1 MNQRKTNN
9 VLWYSLVLALLLC
22 IGFLVISTGTTLARY
37 RDERHKEIS
46 FTVRE
51 PEQICLGTVTT
62 VTAEEATSGLP
73 VGTEKFEPEAVPK
86 WETGSELHKLE
97 LGVANGTSQTNY
109 SKRDQKVRLRLVTTS
124 GLWMGDRIPDVKLR
138 LPNPEDP
145 ENFVE
150 IKATVTEIAQGT
162 GLYETNGPGWIYR
175 FEQDDGEV
183 SWTLEGGKLSF
194 VSITVV
200 MNNVSLDNPSLLQP
214 QIIADVIRE

>member
-37 RDERHKEIS
+37 RDEQHKEIS

-51 PEQICLGTVTT
+51 PEQICLGTVRT
-62 VTAEEATSGLP
+62 VTAEEAATGDL
-73 VGTEKFEPEAVPK
+73 TEDTQIFDPETTPT
-86 WETGSELHKLE
+86 WESGSELHTLE
-97 LGVANGTSQTNY
+97 LAVANGRSQSDY
-109 SKRDQKVRLRLVTTS
+109 SKRDQKVRLRLITM
-124 GLWMGDRIPDVKLR
+124 WMGDRIPDVKLR
-138 LPNPEDP
+138 LPDP
-145 ENFVE
+145 ENPENVVE

-200 MNNVSLDNPSLLQP
+200 MNNISLDNPSLLQP